1 MKNCYFCEKLIA
13 EPTIGAYNGIEIKY
27 VDKNGTL
34 RIRSFDDDDKLYSE
48 QIIKTNYCPM
58 CGRKLRDDKQEEK
71 VAEFKQYNS
80 MDFHNYLN
88 SVFSQTKKSR

>member
-1 MKNCYFCEKLIA
+1 MKECYFCEKLII

-58 CGRKLRDDKQEEK
+58 CGRKLRDNKQEKDVCESK
-71 VAEFKQYNS
+71 PYNS
-80 MDFHNYLN
+80 MDFHNYLDA
-88 SVFSQTKKSR
+88 VFAQTKRR